1 MDLNIDDEL
10 VTKYYDLEEERKKLN
25 NAVQERIARENYEV
39 GKKEGK
45 IEGKIEGIEENKK
58 QIAIKMYKDNY
69 DIETIAKL
77 TELPIDK
84 VNELI
89 KNQD

>member
-1 MDLNIDDEL
+1 
-10 VTKYYDLEEERKKLN
+10 
-25 NAVQERIARENYEV
+25 
-39 GKKEGK
+39 
-45 IEGKIEGIEENKK
+45 
-58 QIAIKMYKDNY
+58 MYKDNY
-69 DIETIAKL
+69 ALEIIAKL